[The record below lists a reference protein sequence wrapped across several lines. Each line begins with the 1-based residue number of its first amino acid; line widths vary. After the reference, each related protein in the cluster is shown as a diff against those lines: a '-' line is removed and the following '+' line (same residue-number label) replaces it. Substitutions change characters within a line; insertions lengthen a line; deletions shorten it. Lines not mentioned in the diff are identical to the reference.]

1 MGERSITRTRS
12 SRVRVEGR
20 AACRG
25 PHWLPDA
32 SSTSIWIS
40 AYTRTLLTTYLTT
53 YSVGVPCSV
62 SVCALVSG
70 CWCARGCAVC
80 VILALVF
87 ESVSGD

>member
-1 MGERSITRTRS
+1 MQRSTLA
-12 SRVRVEGR
+12 SRCEQHLNLDLGLYV
-20 AACRG
+20 
-25 PHWLPDA
+25 
-32 SSTSIWIS
+32 
-40 AYTRTLLTTYLTT
+40 TLRTTYLTT